1 VQSGV
6 SLDHLE
12 AREIWRNYV
21 FLVRYSG
28 FSRVIKESTRNYT
41 EETANMRAR
50 LDTCS
55 LGSQYDTDPD
65 AHQPEW
71 QQMRIR

>member
-1 VQSGV
+1 
-6 SLDHLE
+6 
-12 AREIWRNYV
+12 
-21 FLVRYSG
+21 VRYSG
-28 FSRVIKESTRNYT
+28 FSRVIKESTGNYT